1 MKGVR
6 FIATDMLVLMGLVMS
21 IMIMIKIMIST
32 VNGMRT
38 TRKH

>member
-6 FIATDMLVLMGLVMS
+6 FIATYMLVKMGLVMS
-21 IMIMIKIMIST
+21 IMIMMNIMILT

-38 TRKH
+38 RKH